1 MGAAESEDGVIVA
14 DEQWR
19 DGRRRDH
26 MLLEDQMVSFT
37 GLDGEESPD
46 ILDACVYGCTELLLD
61 PNLTAQ
67 DHLDALKRRLEKARE
82 GKQG

>member
-1 MGAAESEDGVIVA
+1 MSEQKEEA
-14 DEQWR
+14 WR

-26 MLLEDQMVSFT
+26 MLLEDQMVSYT

-46 ILDACVYGCTELLLD
+46 ILDAVVYGLTELLLEAG
-61 PNLTAQ
+61 LTAQ